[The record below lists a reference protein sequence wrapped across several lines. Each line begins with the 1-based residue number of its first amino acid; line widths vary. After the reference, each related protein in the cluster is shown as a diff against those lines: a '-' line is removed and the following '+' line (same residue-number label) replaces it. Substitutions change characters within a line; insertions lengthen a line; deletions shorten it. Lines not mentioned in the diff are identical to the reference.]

1 MTAAMTNW
9 ERHEASGEMSFHE
22 RRAADRR
29 DFAAIKRAATIAIA
43 RDRATRFEIEVAR
56 LEQLLAPTKFTC
68 RDALHFYLGCVRK
81 SATGGRA
88 LYTKDLDE
96 VYALAVAIWPK
107 YAAARGID
115 PSVIESPTSPLN
127 LLKAG
132 LVKKAGAK

>member
-22 RRAADRR
+22 RRAADRK
-29 DFAAIKRAATIAIA
+29 DFAACKAAATVSLAA
-43 RDRATRFEIEVAR
+43 DRVQRFELEVAR
-56 LEQLLAPTKFTC
+56 VEQLLVPTQFKS
-68 RDALHFYLGCVRK
+68 RDALQFYIGCVRK

-115 PSVIESPTSPLN
+115 PAVIESPTSPLN

-132 LVKKAGAK
+132 LVKRAGAK